1 MRTLVIDDEENV
13 RKGLMTFLSL
23 RGIDAEGA
31 GTYAEGL
38 ALARSGRFD
47 AVLLDVRLG
56 EEDGLLLQKEIQ
68 EAESDLAVIM
78 ISGHADIRTALEA
91 VRSGAMDFLE
101 KPVDQGRLET
111 TLSSLSRRLEL
122 RKKLPGLE
130 DAWLEEHVAG
140 RGSAKMRDALSLA
153 RKAAASRL
161 SILIRGS
168 SGSGKELFARY
179 IHMCSPRSS
188 EPMVAVNCAAIA
200 PELFESELF
209 GHRKGAF
216 TGADRDRDG
225 FFQAASGGTLFL
237 DEVGDL
243 PLALQ
248 PKLLRA
254 LEYGEIQR
262 VGSAAA
268 ENADVRVIAA
278 TNRNLEAKTASGAF
292 REDLYF
298 RLAQVSIAVPDLAER
313 AEDIPSLAE
322 HFMAKAAEGWSGA
335 GEEESRKVLL
345 PDAIAYLKAK
355 PYRGNVRELRNLI
368 ERATFLVE
376 SKSISAGDLESLDQG
391 TAFAP
396 ASPSARQ
403 DGAADG
409 ESAPGPSV
417 QAIRAAAASMPLIG
431 LKEARAEF
439 DRRYISRVLE
449 ECGGS
454 VSKAATVLG
463 LLPNNLSREIRLLG
477 LKRRS

>member
-1 MRTLVIDDEENV
+1 
-13 RKGLMTFLSL
+13 
-23 RGIDAEGA
+23 
-31 GTYAEGL
+31 
-38 ALARSGRFD
+38 
-47 AVLLDVRLG
+47 
-56 EEDGLLLQKEIQ
+56 
-68 EAESDLAVIM
+68 
-78 ISGHADIRTALEA
+78 
-91 VRSGAMDFLE
+91 MDFLE

-122 RKKLPGLE
+122 RKKVHGLE

-140 RGSAKMRDALSLA
+140 RASAKMRDALKLA

-179 IHMCSPRSS
+179 IQMCSPRSS

-209 GHRKGAF
+209 GHKKGAF

-225 FFQAASGGTLFL
+225 FFQSASGGTLFL

-243 PLALQ
+243 PPSLQ

-268 ENADVRVIAA
+268 ESADVRIIAA
-278 TNRNLEAKTASGAF
+278 TNRDLEARAASGAF

-298 RLAQVSIAVPDLAER
+298 RLAQVSIVVPDLAER

-322 HFMAKAAEGWSGA
+322 HFMAKAAEGWTGA
-335 GEEESRKVLL
+335 EDAGSRKILL

-368 ERATFLVE
+368 ERAAFLVE
-376 SKSISAGDLESLDQG
+376 SRSISAGDLEALEHMTGFARVPPPDCAAG
-391 TAFAP
+391 T
-396 ASPSARQ
+396 PSA
-403 DGAADG
+403 
-409 ESAPGPSV
+409 ESSSGSSV
-417 QAIRAAAASMPLIG
+417 RAIREAAASMPFLG
-431 LKEARAEF
+431 LKEARSEF

-463 LLPNNLSREIRLLG
+463 ILPNNLSREIRLLG
-477 LKRRS
+477 IKRKN